1 MDSFKKIGAK
11 VKDREF
17 SCYIDENNSYWFT
30 DEALGIIFDTK
41 TSIIDIV
48 LQIHEKDPNAVAF
61 SKKTL
66 EDQSVIYNYNAVLS
80 LIDML
85 PIDSKQSAFL
95 DELYTV
101 LPNNC
106 PPDVNPNAITDLY
119 ISEHID
125 LIHTM
130 FKSKT
135 NYAYERRLIP
145 TFLQID
151 EDWVTDSVTSI
162 LKGYDSF
169 LDVEKIFNK
178 LPVRCV
184 IADISETLMDLEF
197 DSIEEEVSLILYEL
211 IKNDY
216 YEEYNNLISAVIML
230 ALLHTRELENDTKI
244 VSDTAIAMAISIIS
258 CSDDEDKD
266 ETIEKVVR
274 IFSDLHTPRLDR
286 AQRYFDH
293 LVKNK
298 TKEDA
303 VNYLI
308 KSIEAYEGR
317 QGYYEYYGTKYSF
330 VKLHY
335 SGNYNKFVLNIVK
348 SLESNKLIFDVQAR
362 ADIEAPYSLTDR
374 EETINSLF
382 KEIKKRSYGDVIDN
396 MLKEIKDKIR
406 PYYNIDELEIEFEI
420 NWTVSII
427 TDID

>member
-1 MDSFKKIGAK
+1 MDNFKKIDAK
-11 VKDREF
+11 VKDRKF
-17 SCYIDENNSYWFT
+17 SCYIDENNNYWFT
-30 DEALGIIFDTK
+30 DEALGIIFNAK

-48 LQIHEKDPNAVAF
+48 LHIHEKDPNAIAY

-106 PPDVNPNAITDLY
+106 PPDVNPNVISNIY
-119 ISEHID
+119 VSEHLD
-125 LIHTM
+125 LLHTM

-135 NYAYERRLIP
+135 NYANERRLIP

-151 EDWVTDSVTSI
+151 EKWVVNSVTQI

-178 LPVRCV
+178 LPIRCV

-197 DSIEEEVSLILYEL
+197 DSIEKEVSLILYEL

-258 CSDDEDKD
+258 CSEDEDKD
-266 ETIEKVVR
+266 ETIEKVVK
-274 IFSDLHTPRLDR
+274 IFSDLYTPRIDR
-286 AQRYFDH
+286 AQRYFDY
-293 LVKNK
+293 LIKNK

-317 QGYYEYYGTKYSF
+317 QGYYEYYGTKYSV

-335 SGNYNKFVLNIVK
+335 GGNYNRFALNVLK
-348 SLESNKLIFDVQAR
+348 SIENHKLIFDVQAR

-374 EETINSLF
+374 EVIIDSLF
-382 KEIKKRSYGDVIDN
+382 NEIKKRSYGDVIEK
-396 MLKEIKDKIR
+396 MLQTFKDKVR
-406 PYYNIDELEIEFEI
+406 PYYNIDDLEVEFKI